1 MSLFKALKSALTPA
15 PRASAAEGMER
26 VRSGRAVL
34 IDVREPDEW
43 RSGVAQGAELL
54 PLSDLN
60 GPRQRWASLL
70 AGPKDRELLLYCA
83 SGGRSGMAARIL
95 TTEGFTAFNTGGL
108 ADWHN
113 AGWPVANAK

>member
-43 RSGVAQGAELL
+43 QGGVAKGAELL

-70 AGPKDRELLLYCA
+70 AGPRDRELLLYCA
-83 SGGRSGMAARIL
+83 SGGRSGLAARIL
-95 TTEGFTAFNTGGL
+95 AGEGFTATNVGGF
-108 ADWHN
+108 ADWRD
-113 AGWPVANAK
+113 AGWPVAKAK